1 MSEEH
6 YISTDADDVAWE
18 LVTEFKADREEP
30 DNKGEII
37 KHRDFYPDNP
47 HDVLHLL
54 HQVESIKRAC
64 NEAIKDI
71 KDELLERYSGKIIR
85 VGEKVLIGKHGRQ
98 WKAHDNDKVLDY
110 LGSDFRQAVRP
121 SFRKTGVEAVA
132 KKRGDNPRVI
142 WDSLFYE
149 ELTETLTILDVNNP
163 STPKYMKDL
172 GDLDEREVR

>member
-1 MSEEH
+1 MQNEAFE
-6 YISTDADDVAWE
+6 IVE
-18 LVTEFKADREEP
+18 VFKQDRENP
-30 DNKGEII
+30 DNKDEII
-37 KHRDFYPDNP
+37 KHRDMLPTEA
-47 HDVLHLL
+47 HDVMHLL

-71 KDELLERYSGKIIR
+71 KDELLERYSGKVVR
-85 VGEKVLIGKHGRQ
+85 VGEKILIGKHGRQ

-110 LGSDFRQAVRP
+110 LGSDYRQAVRP

>member
-1 MSEEH
+1 MQNEAFE
-6 YISTDADDVAWE
+6 IVE
-18 LVTEFKADREEP
+18 VFKQDRENP
-30 DNKGEII
+30 DNKDEII
-37 KHRDFYPDNP
+37 KHRDMLPTEA
-47 HDVLHLL
+47 HDVMHLL

-71 KDELLERYSGKIIR
+71 KAELLERYSGKVVR
-85 VGEKVLIGKHGRQ
+85 VGEKILIGKHGRQ

-110 LGSDFRQAVRP
+110 LGSDYRQAVRP
-121 SFRKTGVEAVA
+121 SFRKGGVEAVA

-163 STPKYMKDL
+163 KTPKYMKEMDDL
-172 GDLDEREVR
+172 QEKDVR

>member
-110 LGSDFRQAVRP
+110 LGSDYRQAVRP

>member
-1 MSEEH
+1 M
-6 YISTDADDVAWE
+6 
-18 LVTEFKADREEP
+18 
-30 DNKGEII
+30 
-37 KHRDFYPDNP
+37 
-47 HDVLHLL
+47 HLL

-85 VGEKVLIGKHGRQ
+85 VGEKILIGKHGRQ

-110 LGSDFRQAVRP
+110 LGSDYRQAVRP